1 MIAHIIKVSESILSF
16 IKKKYNLENLF
27 HFDEL
32 VEIRSLN
39 NFEYDNLIHL
49 LRINN
54 IPFYPR
60 DNKIENDKSI
70 LITDNVYNLLNI
82 IETKNFNK
90 LNELDLLKSFL
101 KNYLGRNETIY
112 KIGDELFNFQKA
124 YLMGILNVTPD
135 SFSDGGKYLSI
146 NDAIKRATE
155 MIEQGVDIIDIGGE
169 SSRPGSDF
177 ISEDEEKR
185 RVLPVIEKLLKLKS
199 DLIISVD
206 TTKSSV
212 AKASL
217 DLGVKIINDI
227 SAMTLDSNMFSVCK
241 EKNATIVLM
250 HMQGTPKT
258 MQLNPQYSEVVSDI
272 FDYLHNRVIQAKNVG
287 IQNIIID
294 PGIGFG
300 KSVEDNFTIIKR
312 LKEFSSIGCP
322 ILIGLSRKS
331 FIGKTLNLDIES
343 RDFPTAILETISLIN
358 SARIIRT
365 HNVKNGRMLVDLI
378 NKIL

>member
-1 MIAHIIKVSESILSF
+1 MIAHIIKVSESVLSF
-16 IKKKYNLENLF
+16 IKKKYTLENLF
-27 HFDEL
+27 LFEEL
-32 VEIRSLN
+32 VEIRNLN
-39 NFEYDNLIHL
+39 NFEYDTLIHFF
-49 LRINN
+49 RINN
-54 IPFYPR
+54 IQFYLR
-60 DNKIENDKSI
+60 DDKIEDDKSI
-70 LITDNVYNLLNI
+70 LIRENAYNLLKI
-82 IETKNFNK
+82 IETQKLNK
-90 LNELDLLKSFL
+90 VNELDLLKSFL
-101 KNYLGRNETIY
+101 KNYLGKNEIIY

-146 NDAIKRATE
+146 DDAIKRATE

-217 DLGVKIINDI
+217 DLGAKIINDI
-227 SAMTLDSNMFSVCK
+227 SAMTLDSNMLSICK

-250 HMQGTPKT
+250 HMQGIPKT

-272 FDYLHNRVIQAKNVG
+272 LDYLHNRVIQAKNVG

-300 KSVEDNFTIIKR
+300 KSIEDNFTIIKR

-343 RDFPTAILETISLIN
+343 RDFPTAILETLSIIN

-365 HNVKNGRMLVDLI
+365 HNIKNGKMLVDLI